1 MCATQG
7 KHRSPILDPLDSETL
22 EVTTEM
28 ELVLGAVAFI
38 ILFAVWVLLP
48 SRIRKQDRES

>member
-1 MCATQG
+1 
-7 KHRSPILDPLDSETL
+7 
-22 EVTTEM
+22 M